1 MERIHRA
8 NLINFGI
15 IPAIL
20 SNPQD
25 YDALNHNDELVID
38 NLRDQLSGGSE
49 LIMTNKTKGN
59 SISLKVELTDRERA
73 MILAGGLINSTKMQR

>member
-38 NLRDQLSGGSE
+38 NLLISFLGKRADNDQ
-49 LIMTNKTKGN
+49 
-59 SISLKVELTDRERA
+59 
-73 MILAGGLINSTKMQR
+73 